1 MSEQNSAK
9 KVINLFDYTE
19 EQLLQ
24 DHELTHYDILNLSE
38 YATPDDVKKA
48 YRKASLKY
56 HPDKTGRGDDDYVF
70 LAVKAAYDTL
80 MDHAKRQAY
89 DSTVIPFDDA
99 IPPARSSLFA
109 ESSMLLYTDDDF
121 YDTFGPVFQRNLRF
135 DARLRPDLAT
145 KKASFTK
152 STGKAASSKPKA
164 PPTIGTDD
172 TPIEQVNEFY
182 DYWVRFE
189 SWRDF
194 SAQAADELQVENE
207 LENAESRFEKR
218 WIQKEVD
225 KRAKQLKKQEMQRIH
240 TLVERAM
247 EADPRLRRERQAAAE
262 RKEKARQE
270 RLAAEERKK
279 EEQKRLQE
287 LELEREEQERQ
298 RKAEEKIQREKDKK
312 QFRKAKQELRRMA
325 SSTFE
330 EHSDEGLWPD
340 SYDMNQDI
348 DFLCSSLTLD
358 EIKDLTESVK
368 EESGPAVLHVIKG
381 HVEKVKESGKEED
394 KDQGGAQNRGKNGVS
409 HEISQESPES
419 NGSVPPKQLP
429 WTKDELSAL
438 AKAVKKFP
446 PGGAS
451 RWDQITL
458 FVNNLCK
465 QEVPRSKEECIE
477 KFNAI
482 AKSGKPTDKMAAVT
496 TNGATATKSDA
507 STTPSEQ
514 PAAQSQ
520 PPLTPGES
528 GVEDSWTVE
537 QDQQLQDGL
546 AKFPATMEKNERWSK
561 IAECVPGK
569 SKKDCVQRFKSIRE
583 ALKSRK

>member
-1 MSEQNSAK
+1 MSEQNNAK

-24 DHELTHYDILNLSE
+24 NHELTHYDILNLSE

-152 STGKAASSKPKA
+152 STGKGSSSHKPKA
-164 PPTIGTDD
+164 PPTLGTDD

-218 WIQKEVD
+218 WIQKEID

-330 EHSDEGLWPD
+330 EHSDEGIWPD

-348 DFLCSSLTLD
+348 DFLCSSLTLV

-381 HVEKVKESGKEED
+381 HVEKIKETGKEED
-394 KDQGGAQNRGKNGVS
+394 KDQRGTENQGRNGIS
-409 HEISQESPES
+409 HEKSQENPES
-419 NGSVPPKQLP
+419 NGSIPSKQLP

-451 RWDQITL
+451 RWDQITM

-482 AKSGKPTDKMAAVT
+482 AKSGKPTDKTAAAT
-496 TNGATATKSDA
+496 THGAAAAKSDA
-507 STTPSEQ
+507 SATPSEQ
-514 PAAQSQ
+514 PVSQ
-520 PPLTPGES
+520 PQLAQGEG
-528 GVEDSWTVE
+528 GVEDSWTPE

-546 AKFPATMEKNERWSK
+546 AKYPATMEKNERWSK
-561 IAECVPGK
+561 IAECVSGK